1 MTTPALQADSISNA
15 RAGHA
20 PVGDIAARLRRDT
33 APEHAAIEA
42 ASGILHQ
49 GLTCDEYRK
58 YLERWF
64 GFLAPLE
71 AELHRL
77 GVWGELGLSPAERSK
92 RQRLEGDL
100 GELGSTV
107 CALPLSG
114 LPELRE
120 LPEAVGS
127 AYVIEGSTL
136 GGRVL
141 SRHVQSC
148 LGADVPRSFLE
159 VYGPHTGERWQTF
172 RAALSSYAVGRDVQD
187 RVVLGA
193 KATFRTFTRW
203 LERP

>member
-1 MTTPALQADSISNA
+1 MTTHEAIQVESVSNA
-15 RAGHA
+15 RSPLA
-20 PVGDIAARLRRDT
+20 PVGDVAFGDIAARLRQET

-71 AELHRL
+71 AELHRAR
-77 GVWGELGLSPAERSK
+77 VWDALGLDPNERRK
-92 RQRLEGDL
+92 RQHLESDL

-107 CALPLSG
+107 CALPLAG
-114 LPELRE
+114 LPELRG

-141 SRHVQSC
+141 SRHVQTC
-148 LGADVPRSFLE
+148 LGADAPRRFL
-159 VYGPHTGERWQTF
+159 
-172 RAALSSYAVGRDVQD
+172 
-187 RVVLGA
+187 
-193 KATFRTFTRW
+193 
-203 LERP
+203 